1 VLKILIDRMRCSI
14 AYTGKFAVLKK
25 VGMITTLFG
34 RKKIS
39 EEKLANAVV
48 NAVLEITDQ
57 GYPTIV
63 EELVDAPEFVARPVF
78 GPGDDELFALI
89 ILAGNLLDAPK
100 HLPAGQDRRFVS
112 YSISKF
118 AAAMGGSASELE
130 LEVVALQHFMERI
143 NHPSKNTVYAMSKAV
158 FHKYDLFQ
166 FQDPYFRSM
175 KAPNPIVLKRLNQL
189 MAFCLWDWA
198 EVLDGWKVTS

>member
-1 VLKILIDRMRCSI
+1 MARYVRGNGID
-14 AYTGKFAVLKK
+14 
-25 VGMITTLFG
+25 GMIATFFG

-39 EEKLANAVV
+39 EERLANAVV
-48 NAVLEITDQ
+48 NAVFALTEE
-57 GYPTIV
+57 GYPMIV
-63 EELVDAPEFVARPVF
+63 EELQEAPEFVARPVF

-89 ILAGNLLDAPK
+89 VLSGNLLDAPK
-100 HLPAGQDRRFVS
+100 HLPAGNDRRFVQHAL
-112 YSISKF
+112 SKF
-118 AAAMGGSASELE
+118 AAAMGLSASELE
-130 LEVVALQHFMERI
+130 LEVVALQREMERL

-166 FQDPYFRSM
+166 FQDPYFRQM

-198 EVLDGWKVTS
+198 EVLEGWKVTQ

>member
-1 VLKILIDRMRCSI
+1 MRRWIRLISVLKILIDRMRCSI

-25 VGMITTLFG
+25 VGMIATLFG

-48 NAVLEITDQ
+48 NAVLEMTDQ

-89 ILAGNLLDAPK
+89 VLAGNLLDAPK

-112 YSISKF
+112 HCDQQVRARPW
-118 AAAMGGSASELE
+118 AAARASWSWRWWPCSTSWSA
-130 LEVVALQHFMERI
+130 
-143 NHPSKNTVYAMSKAV
+143 
-158 FHKYDLFQ
+158 
-166 FQDPYFRSM
+166 
-175 KAPNPIVLKRLNQL
+175 
-189 MAFCLWDWA
+189 
-198 EVLDGWKVTS
+198 